1 MQKLTKAEEEIMQ
14 YIWQLERGTVSQL
27 LLLMPQPVPP
37 QSTISSFVRLLEK
50 KEFVGHEA
58 YGKTHVYFP
67 IISKEK
73 YGHRTLGDLVRDYF
87 DGSAS
92 RLVSHLMS
100 DEKIS
105 EKDRADLLEKLQ
117 NLENQ

>member
-1 MQKLTKAEEEIMQ
+1 MQKLTKAEEEIMRF
-14 YIWQLERGTVSQL
+14 IWQLERGTVSQML
-27 LLLMPQPVPP
+27 HLMPKPAPP
-37 QSTISSFVRLLEK
+37 QSTVSSFVRLLEK
-50 KEFVGHEA
+50 KGFVGHEA

-73 YGHRTLGDLVRDYF
+73 YGHRSLGDLMRDYF

-92 RLVSHLMS
+92 RLVSHLMT

-105 EKDRADLLEKLQ
+105 EKDRAELLEKLQ
-117 NLENQ
+117 NIENQ